1 MSTSSPSKEALM
13 KRAWRQLTAVILVVG
28 FFAAPAFAQHGP
40 TLEDYQRRLERW
52 RALSPANRQRLIH
65 RWKEYQGLPGN
76 EKLEFNRRWNQWQD
90 MNEEKRAHMRRKY
103 HQLRELPPRERRS
116 IIEQQRPPFRP
127 PVVIPPRNPI
137 VPRNR
142 SFNQPRRPSVFLPQ
156 YR

>member
-13 KRAWRQLTAVILVVG
+13 KRILHQLTALVLVVG
-28 FFAAPAFAQHGP
+28 FFAAPAFAQRGP

-52 RALSPANRQRLIH
+52 RAFSPLDRQRLIH
-65 RWKEYQGLPGN
+65 RWREYQGLPGD
-76 EKLEFNRRWNQWQD
+76 ERLEFNRRWNQWQD

-103 HQLRELPPRERRS
+103 HQFHELPPRERRS
-116 IIEQQRPPFRP
+116 LIEQQRPPFRP

-142 SFNQPRRPSVFLPQ
+142 TFNQSRRPSVFLPR